1 MRRLVLALCLI
12 ALPALA
18 AATAGLANPPGP
30 VRDKATFLALVQ
42 DRELRI
48 GLYNLSL
55 RVTPDGKITGS
66 ALGWGI
72 SGNWSWQDGYF
83 CRDIDWS
90 GYVVPFNCQLVEVID
105 ASRLRFTSDKGAG
118 QTASFRLR

>member
-1 MRRLVLALCLI
+1 MRHLMLALLLV
-12 ALPALA
+12 ALPSL
-18 AATAGLANPPGP
+18 LQANPAGP
-30 VRDKATFLALVQ
+30 IRDKEAFLSVVTGK
-42 DRELRI
+42 ELRI

-55 RVTPDGKITGS
+55 KLTPDGKITGS

-90 GYVVPFNCQLVEVID
+90 GYAIPFNCQLVEAVD
-105 ASRLRFTSDKGAG
+105 ASRLRFTSDKGRG
-118 QTASFRLR
+118 QSASFRLR